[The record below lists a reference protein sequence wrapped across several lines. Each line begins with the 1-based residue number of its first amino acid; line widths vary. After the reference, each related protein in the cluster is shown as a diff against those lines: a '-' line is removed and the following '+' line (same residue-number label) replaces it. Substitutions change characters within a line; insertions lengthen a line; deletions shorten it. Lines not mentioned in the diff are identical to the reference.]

1 MRFKRTVSVKH
12 HPSGD
17 HYQLSIPAQV
27 AQVIGLQEDG
37 GLVSLEIKFPKLPN
51 NKKTVCLK
59 AYRDSEIAWREQ
71 FFDPSDPR
79 AINKAVAVPPRTLGP
94 SKPWGSGEV
103 MDFKQTLRELRA
115 ARLWLSAELLTMLPR
130 RRGRR
135 RRRW

>member
-12 HPSGD
+12 HPTGD

-27 AQVIGLQEDG
+27 AEAINLQDG
-37 GLVSLEIKFPKLPN
+37 GLVSIEVKDQ
-51 NKKTVCLK
+51 VVSLK
-59 AYRDSEIAWREQ
+59 AYRDSEIAWREK

-94 SKPWGSGEV
+94 SKPWGRGKIT
-103 MDFKQTLRELRA
+103 DWRQDLREIRA
-115 ARLWLSAELLTMLPR
+115 SFLWINAEFRTMLPR
-130 RRGRR
+130 RRGRK